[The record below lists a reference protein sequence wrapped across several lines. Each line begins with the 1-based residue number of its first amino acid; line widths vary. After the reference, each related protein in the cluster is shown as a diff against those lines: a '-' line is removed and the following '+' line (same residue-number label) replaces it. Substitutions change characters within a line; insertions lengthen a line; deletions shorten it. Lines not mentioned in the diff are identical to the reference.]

1 MSNESLSVYIVFGL
15 VLLVGFIYAV
25 MGYVKGA
32 FRHYER
38 VERQGDSLL
47 LGKSIMNFAVWGI
60 EPFARWLCRRSV
72 TPNQITLS
80 SIIFGLL
87 AAACIATGH
96 FGYAFSMALLSGVTD
111 MLDGMLARF
120 IGKTD
125 RSGVVLDSTVD
136 RYVDFFLLAGCA
148 IYFRGDVLTLG
159 VCLMAILGSFMISY
173 STAKAEAM
181 SVEVPRG
188 AMKRTERYVYLLLG
202 LAASGIW
209 PALWWLNQPPIWL
222 VLWLLAVLTNWSAF
236 TRFRALY
243 LSAKGDR

>member
-1 MSNESLSVYIVFGL
+1 MNNESLSVVIVFGL
-15 VLLVGFIYAV
+15 VLLLGLIYAV
-25 MGYVKGA
+25 IGFVTGA

-38 VERQGDSLL
+38 VDRQGDSLL

-96 FGYAFSMALLSGVTD
+96 FGYAFSLALLSGVMD

-125 RSGVVLDSTVD
+125 RSGEVLDSTVD
-136 RYVDFFLLAGCA
+136 RYVDFFLLAACA
-148 IYFRGDVLTLG
+148 LYFRDDMLSLG
-159 VCLMAILGSFMISY
+159 ICLLAIFGSFMISY

-181 SVEVPRG
+181 SVTVPRG

-209 PALWWLNQPPIWL
+209 AELWLVGQPPIWL
-222 VLWLLAVLTNWSAF
+222 VLWLLAILTNWSAL

-243 LSAKGDR
+243 LSAKGDM

>member
-1 MSNESLSVYIVFGL
+1 MGSESLSVVVVFGL
-15 VLLVGFIYAV
+15 VLLLGLIYVV
-25 MGYVKGA
+25 MGFVTGT

-38 VERQGDSLL
+38 VDRQGDSLL
-47 LGKSIMNFAVWGI
+47 LGKSIMNFAVWSI
-60 EPFARWLCRRSV
+60 EPFARWLSRRSV

-80 SIIFGLL
+80 SILFGLL

-96 FGYAFSMALLSGVTD
+96 FGYGFSMALLSGVAD

-120 IGKTD
+120 TGKTD

-148 IYFRGDVLTLG
+148 LYFRDDVLTLG

-181 SVEVPRG
+181 AVEVPRG

-209 PALWWLNQPPIWL
+209 PTLWLLEQSPIWL
-222 VLWLLAVLTNWSAF
+222 VLWLLAILSNWSAVN
-236 TRFRALY
+236 RFRALY
-243 LSAKGDR
+243 RAAKGEH